1 MEIENTICS
10 TDNNV
15 YVGFKSYFLPSA
27 SAVYLP
33 TLIDPVAQAQA
44 LTAVWTLTTHSLP
57 RPVVPAL
64 GDCPLAPLKFTALFK
79 AQPLSLLWF
88 EPSSVLVWILAVDLP
103 VSF

>member
-1 MEIENTICS
+1 MEIENTLCS
-10 TDNNV
+10 TDNKV

-33 TLIDPVAQAQA
+33 TLIDPVTQAQA

-64 GDCPLAPLKFTALFK
+64 GDSARSHPQVHRPLQGLATLAAL
-79 AQPLSLLWF
+79 A
-88 EPSSVLVWILAVDLP
+88 
-103 VSF
+103 